1 MFRLLKS
8 LKTFIVI
15 WTAFSDRLIFETP
28 LYEEGQE
35 VVDYNDFEVQIYWE
49 NPELSDSSITKQ
61 EQMGSLKEITVS
73 FASDFE

>member
-1 MFRLLKS
+1 MDG
-8 LKTFIVI
+8 V
-15 WTAFSDRLIFETP
+15 SDRLIFETP

-35 VVDYNDFEVQIYWE
+35 VVDYNDFEVQVYWE

>member
-1 MFRLLKS
+1 M
-8 LKTFIVI
+8 
-15 WTAFSDRLIFETP
+15 IFETP

-35 VVDYNDFEVQIYWE
+35 VVDYNDFEVQVYWE